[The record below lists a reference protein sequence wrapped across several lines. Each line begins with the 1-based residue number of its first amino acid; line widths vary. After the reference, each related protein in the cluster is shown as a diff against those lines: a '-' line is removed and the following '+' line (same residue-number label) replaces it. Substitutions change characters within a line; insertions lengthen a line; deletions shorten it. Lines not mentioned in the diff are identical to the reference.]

1 MEPTERLYYFP
12 SCHHTEPNRILL
24 TTKYPAMSE
33 FSANTQRLNLS
44 EAAKG
49 LHDLLKISDRDWH
62 QLKTDRHRRA
72 SEQISA
78 ALIHALQANGP
89 GDEAA
94 VELLE
99 SALRWLKREQRDP
112 GCPHS

>member
-1 MEPTERLYYFP
+1 M
-12 SCHHTEPNRILL
+12 
-24 TTKYPAMSE
+24 
-33 FSANTQRLNLS
+33 
-44 EAAKG
+44 
-49 LHDLLKISDRDWH
+49 
-62 QLKTDRHRRA
+62 
-72 SEQISA
+72 
-78 ALIHALQANGP
+78 QANGP

>member
-1 MEPTERLYYFP
+1 MPD
-12 SCHHTEPNRILL
+12 
-24 TTKYPAMSE
+24 
-33 FSANTQRLNLS
+33 FSADTELLNLS
-44 EAAKG
+44 EAAKE

-62 QLKTDRHRRA
+62 QLKTDPHRRA

-78 ALIHALQANGP
+78 ALIHALQANAP
-89 GDEAA
+89 GDQAA

-112 GCPHS
+112 GCPRS

>member
-1 MEPTERLYYFP
+1 MPD
-12 SCHHTEPNRILL
+12 
-24 TTKYPAMSE
+24 
-33 FSANTQRLNLS
+33 FSADKEHLNLS
-44 EAAKG
+44 EAAKE

-62 QLKTDRHRRA
+62 QLKTDPHRRA

-89 GDEAA
+89 GDQAA

-112 GCPHS
+112 GCPRS